1 MNVSFECVVEI
12 MKKNDEAG
20 IHSCYHKFLDM
31 SGDALVWM
39 IAIDMAFILEFLE
52 IKNTNQVDKSSD
64 KTLKMMLM
72 EFYRELTPFQEK
84 VLPDV
89 DINNC
94 DHLLDFLYH
103 MTVPNN
109 KELRIM
115 DTKIDVEQEDVTEI
129 MEKDEDTNKET
140 IKTFQE
146 NHFRPM
152 VLLMKLPWKI
162 ISNIPLLVLMKEPIE
177 RMLNTFK
184 GEEDQEIQ
192 EEDCE
197 LKTPTIEEIT
207 ILSITEMAN
216 ARIVIS
222 LVYGGILD
230 IRPLVVAHY
239 TELMNGIVDTEEDA
253 KYLRELGIV
262 LNRLKSDKEVTDL
275 WNGMCKSVK
284 LTKVAKMDKV
294 IEDVN
299 KSHAVINRTTIVLF
313 GVQLCSF
320 VLRATRF
327 PMRNN

>member
-1 MNVSFECVVEI
+1 MVTKSFSSI
-12 MKKNDEAG
+12 TNSYSFSRQNFDE
-20 IHSCYHKFLDM
+20 DE
-31 SGDALVWM
+31 WM

-52 IKNTNQVDKSSD
+52 VHFMKEENHIFKKLNSSMSYAVGVKGKKLSKMTILRDVVMVENQ
-64 KTLKMMLM
+64 
-72 EFYRELTPFQEK
+72 Y
-84 VLPDV
+84 V

-162 ISNIPLLVLMKEPIE
+162 ISNLPLLVLIKEPIE

-216 ARIVIS
+216 AWIVIS
-222 LVYGGILD
+222 LVYGGISD

-239 TELMNGIVDTEEDA
+239 TELMNGIVDTEEDT
-253 KYLRELGIV
+253 KYLRELGTV

-299 KSHAVINRTTIVLF
+299 KSHAVINRTTIILF